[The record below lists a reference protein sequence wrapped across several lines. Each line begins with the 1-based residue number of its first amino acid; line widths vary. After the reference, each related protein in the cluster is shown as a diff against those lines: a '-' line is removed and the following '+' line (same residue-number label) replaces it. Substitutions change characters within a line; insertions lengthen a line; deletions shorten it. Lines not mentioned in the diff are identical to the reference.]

1 MELKYWGL
9 MGRYST
15 KLGVDQEESPI
26 HHHLNIDQSEFMLDK
41 YEEQMMI
48 FVNCWDL
55 YWTTKRETFWDI

>member
-26 HHHLNIDQSEFMLDK
+26 HHHLNVDQSEQVHVRQVLRTDD
-41 YEEQMMI
+41 I
-48 FVNCWDL
+48 FVNCLDL
-55 YWTTKRETFWDI
+55 YWTMKR